1 MEGTRIKLRITTS
14 WSIDAWLLAFILATA
29 LISRLYS
36 LESFP
41 YYPPEWPWLGDNPKY
56 KGLYRDEAN
65 YMEAAIALPFSPT
78 PYQPWLQLSV
88 VRLFTLLLGPSTLA
102 ARLPSSLASALT
114 APIIY
119 LAAKELFHSRAAAL
133 IASFYYIAMVPGL
146 IYGRMLLLENF
157 AAFFIALEFYF
168 LIRYLN
174 LSSSK
179 LLYIASALAASA
191 SMSKVTGVVGPALL
205 TLALLAER
213 RVKGNMGPLFMAW
226 FPLIAFVIASF
237 MIRGSLI
244 LSLRSWSLGYVGREL
259 SWQFLFLQALPSG
272 HILFSGGYV
281 KPEFWY
287 LYAYLSMAVLALVKR
302 MEAAILI
309 YPLTAFFTIPLA
321 VWGFSAYYPVL
332 IYPMLALAA
341 GGGTILFLRISNILS
356 LGLFSALYVPLVA
369 SVIASLSLPV
379 IDYNYW
385 LFFLK
390 LGILLAPLA
399 LWTVVNQT
407 LHLIRAMI
415 RLNFPFVLLISYFA
429 LLLSATHYLYPY
441 FFLGRA

>member
-1 MEGTRIKLRITTS
+1 MEGARIKLRITTS
-14 WSIDAWLLAFILATA
+14 WSVDAWLLALILAAA

-56 KGLYRDEAN
+56 KGLYRDEAF
-65 YMEAAIALPFSPT
+65 YMEVAIALPFSPT
-78 PYQPWLQLSV
+78 PFQPWLQLAAV
-88 VRLFTLLLGPSTLA
+88 KLFTLLLGPSTLA
-102 ARLPSSLASALT
+102 ARLPSSLASAFT

-119 LAAKELFHSRAAAL
+119 LAVKELFHLRAAAL

-168 LIRYLN
+168 LIRYLRFP
-174 LSSSK
+174 SPK
-179 LLYIASALAASA
+179 LVYTASALAALA
-191 SMSKVTGVVGPALL
+191 SMSKVTGVVGPAFL
-205 TLALLAER
+205 TIALLAER
-213 RVKGNMGPLFMAW
+213 RVKGNMGPLLMAW
-226 FPLIAFVIASF
+226 SPLIAFVIASS
-237 MIRGSLI
+237 IIGGSLI
-244 LSLRSWSLGYVGREL
+244 SSLRSWLLGYVGREL
-259 SWQFLFLQALPSG
+259 SWQFLLLQALPSG

-287 LYAYLSMAVLALVKR
+287 IYAYLSMVVLALVKR
-302 MEAAILI
+302 MEATTLL

-321 VWGFSAYYPVL
+321 VWGFSAYYLIL
-332 IYPMLALAA
+332 IYPMLASAA
-341 GGGTILFLRISNILS
+341 GGGTLLFLRIPNILS

-369 SVIASLSLPV
+369 SVSASLSLPV

-385 LFFLK
+385 LFLLK
-390 LGILLAPLA
+390 VSVLLAPLA
-399 LWTVVNQT
+399 IWTLVNKT
-407 LHLIRAMI
+407 LHLIRTTI
-415 RLNFPFVLLISYFA
+415 RLSFHFVLLISYFS
-429 LLLSATHYLYPY
+429 LLLYSTPYLYPY